1 MTEKRFIHLHIIKI
15 DYPKITN
22 VRDTECMI
30 NHIKSIIKREV
41 GVEPVI
47 EEYLL

>member
-1 MTEKRFIHLHIIKI
+1 MTDYIHQHIIRI
-15 DYPKITN
+15 DYPKMTD
-22 VRDTECMI
+22 VKYTECMI
-30 NHIKSIIKREV
+30 NHIKSVIKRET